1 MRYGLVITALLAAAT
16 LPGFAQRGM
25 APGGGMAGGAR
36 SAAIAAPRG
45 LVAGGAGTH
54 QGIGFVPNSSRHPSF
69 APGFHPGFG
78 VNCARNPFFCRPGF
92 RSRIGYGY
100 GWYGYG
106 GYPISGWWDYG
117 DYTGNDATV
126 AQLQGELADQQNLNA
141 QLAEELRRQQADR
154 IAAESS
160 ALPRPAAR
168 PVPERPTPA
177 TVLVFRDGR
186 RQEVQNY
193 AIVGNTLLDLEAN
206 LTRKIQLS
214 ELDIPASIRANDERG
229 VEFSVPQAPR

>member
-54 QGIGFVPNSSRHPSF
+54 RGIGFVPNSFGHPF
-69 APGFHPGFG
+69 FPPGFHPGFA

-92 RSRIGYGY
+92 GSRFGYWYGAYAPIY
-100 GWYGYG
+100 GW
-106 GYPISGWWDYG
+106 DYS
-117 DYTGNDATV
+117 DYTGNDTAV
-126 AQLQGELADQQNLNA
+126 AQLQAELADQQNLNA

-193 AIVGNTLLDLEAN
+193 AIVGNTLLDLETN
-206 LTRKIQLS
+206 HTRKIQLS

-229 VEFSVPQAPR
+229 VEFSVPQARR